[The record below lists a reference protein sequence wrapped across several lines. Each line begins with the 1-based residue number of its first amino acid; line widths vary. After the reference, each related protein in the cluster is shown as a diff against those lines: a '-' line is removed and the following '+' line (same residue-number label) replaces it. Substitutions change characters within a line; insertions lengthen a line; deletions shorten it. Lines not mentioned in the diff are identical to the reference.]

1 MVKPKPKPGLLSRK
15 VLLGT
20 TLGAAVFFM
29 IVGVIFWGG
38 FNTAMEATNTLTFCI
53 SCHEMEEN
61 VFQEYKK
68 TVHYTNS
75 SGVRATCSD
84 CHVPDPWVHKVV
96 RKVQASKEVLHKV
109 LGTID
114 TPEKF
119 NAHRLELAMNVWKA
133 MKTTDSRECRNCHD
147 FGSMNPENQKGRA
160 RKQHINGMEAGNT
173 CIDCHKGIAH
183 SKVHDQLS
191 DEELEALEKP
201 DPANK
206 RAIPPQWVAFIEEEA
221 GGKMAK
227 PKAAKPAVAT
237 QPAAATVAEEEE
249 PAAAS
254 TTTAGAA
261 ASAVAGA
268 VASEIDWSGVPETEV
283 VLFYPGQSSMEW
295 ALNGRDH
302 GGARPLKAGDRC
314 YDCHEGEEADIG
326 ELVVS
331 GEKLEPNPIPGKR
344 GSIAVNVQAAHDSDN
359 LYMRFQWEDSEHAPA
374 PFTDGGKMDPDNQT
388 KLAVMLT
395 TDDEKVEFAERAGC
409 WQTCHHDARTMPDAP
424 DAGALSGSPVAQT
437 LDVSDGV
444 TKYLQESRTE
454 IEIKGKEGK
463 PRGGWDKLK
472 DATEVQAALDD
483 GQIMDLLRFNSGG
496 ESEDGYILSERV
508 MAGGQGVTFSGGL
521 NDGVWTVEMTRK
533 LSSDQPGDISMSVGE
548 WYNIG
553 FAIHDD
559 YSDARYHHVSLGLK
573 LGFDDEDA
581 EINAVGK

>member
-1 MVKPKPKPGLLSRK
+1 MSRK

-20 TLGAAVFFM
+20 TVGAALFFM

-68 TVHYTNS
+68 TIHYTNK

-119 NAHRLELAMNVWKA
+119 NAHRLELARNVWKA

-160 RKQHINGMEAGNT
+160 RKQHINAMEAGNT

-191 DEELEALEKP
+191 DEELEVMEKP

-206 RAIPPQWVAFIEEEA
+206 RSIPPQWLAFIAEEA
-221 GGKMAK
+221 NGKTAK
-227 PKAAKPAVAT
+227 PKAPKPAVAS
-237 QPAAATVAEEEE
+237 QPVAATVAEKEE
-249 PAAAS
+249 PAAESTATAS
-254 TTTAGAA
+254 AAAPAAA
-261 ASAVAGA
+261 AS
-268 VASEIDWSGVPETEV
+268 SFDWSGVPETEV
-283 VLFYPGQSSMEW
+283 VFFYPGQSSMEW
-295 ALNGRDH
+295 VLNGRDH

-344 GSIAVNVQAAHDSDN
+344 GSIAVNVQAAHDSDY
-359 LYMRFQWEDSEHAPA
+359 LYMRFQWEDTEHAPA
-374 PFTDGGKMDPDNQT
+374 PFADGGKMDPDNQT

-395 TDDEKVEFAERAGC
+395 SDDEKVEFAERAGC
-409 WQTCHHDARTMPDAP
+409 WQTCHHDARTMPDTP
-424 DAGALSGSPVAQT
+424 DADTLSASPLAQT
-437 LDVSDGV
+437 LDFSDGV
-444 TKYLQESRTE
+444 TKYLQESRTG
-454 IEIKGKEGK
+454 IEVAGKGDK

-472 DATEVQAALDD
+472 DATEIQAALDD